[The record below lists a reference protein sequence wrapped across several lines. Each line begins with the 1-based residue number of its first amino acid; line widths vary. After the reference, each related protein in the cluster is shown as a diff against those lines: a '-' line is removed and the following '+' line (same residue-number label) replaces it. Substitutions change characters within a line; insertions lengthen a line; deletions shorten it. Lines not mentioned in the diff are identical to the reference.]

1 MIKDSPTY
9 PALIGMPRSA
19 SRMTWQI
26 LKFLCPNEKPAD
38 WYPELNTSSI
48 KHLDSAI
55 GWPVTRH
62 AYFPTAPV
70 IYTYRHPVEAYLS
83 LLSRV
88 SQDIG
93 KEIRHWKHSSEEDG
107 TLRYDPL
114 TGSPVALGKGIQT
127 ADSAARSSM
136 AQIGSQW
143 EVYKKLCVD
152 VRAGREVL
160 FLKYEDFYHDDESRV
175 ATICQFM
182 NIDLSPSGMKK
193 ILKYVNIEANAK
205 RGSAISKFIP
215 ESTFDQGGSPIHGM
229 QRGHVNVDTMGRP
242 NAHLE
247 CNLNFLKDMI
257 IDESQPAYT
266 ALKEM
271 CREMG
276 YNPGDNRKHAPS
288 AILNFKASFV
298 EVSHE

>member
-1 MIKDSPTY
+1 VKEVLHKMSEDSPIY

-26 LKFLCPNEKPAD
+26 LKFLCPNEKPAG
-38 WYPELNTSSI
+38 WYPEINTLEI
-48 KHLDSAI
+48 EYLESAVD
-55 GWPVTRH
+55 WPVRRH
-62 AYFPTAPV
+62 AYFPTLPV

-93 KEIRHWKHSSEEDG
+93 KEIMDSEHSSEEDG

-114 TGSPVALGKGIQT
+114 TGAPVALGKGIQT

-136 AQIGSQW
+136 AQIGNQW
-143 EVYKKLCVD
+143 EVYKRLKD
-152 VRAGREVL
+152 ESIHGRPVL
-160 FLKYEDFYHDDESRV
+160 FLKYEDFYRKDEQRV
-175 ATICQFM
+175 KAICQFM
-182 NIDLSPSGMKK
+182 NIDLSAAGMKK
-193 ILKYVNIEANAK
+193 ILKYVNLETNAK
-205 RGSAISKFIP
+205 RGAAISKFVP

-229 QRGHVNVDTMGRP
+229 QRGHVNLDMMGRP

-247 CNLNFLKDMI
+247 DNLGFLKDLI
-257 IDESQPAYT
+257 SREDQPAYS

-271 CREMG
+271 CRDMG
-276 YNPGDNRKHAPS
+276 YNPGDNRLSP
-288 AILNFKASFV
+288 ILVDS
-298 EVSHE
+298 SSWWR